1 MNRVREE
8 EEHLVTNILP
18 HVEHYLHVDLISRPP
33 RLRRQTTTMACR
45 RRVQIH
51 TGTRMH
57 ALWKAATNCERR
69 TFNVEVC
76 CRTVPSISQELRL
89 RRTAPYTEHGGG
101 PVYEY
106 GWESRQAN

>member
-76 CRTVPSISQELRL
+76 CRTVPSISQELRFKAHRAIYRA
-89 RRTAPYTEHGGG
+89 RRG
-101 PVYEY
+101 PCL
-106 GWESRQAN
+106 